1 MSEKLIIVILC
12 LIIALLTLKRENT
25 GFAEAESMLISK
37 MLENDRAVEVFSM
50 RDGGVE
56 T

>member
-1 MSEKLIIVILC
+1 MSEKLIAVIVC
-12 LIIALLTLKRENT
+12 LIMVLLTLKCENT
-25 GFAEAESMLISK
+25 GLGEAEARLISK
-37 MLENDRAVEVFSM
+37 MLENDRVAEVFSM